1 MLERKE
7 NDIMMIKGMAGEY
20 CDDDEQFA
28 KISHFVCL
36 AEHEAEKY
44 EKEHNTEI
52 INYLILGE
60 SAEKPLLGEF
70 IDMIFNFYY
79 FIETEADVYIKE
91 GNIPCFQ
98 INYKKNVEYYQL
110 HFITKET
117 LEKCGQLH
125 KIKLVEA
132 SHYGDEELIK
142 KISEVSEP
150 MRITDKKYFDVEAK
164 DWVDLKI

>member
-52 INYLILGE
+52 INSFYYY
-60 SAEKPLLGEF
+60 F
-70 IDMIFNFYY
+70 THFNF
-79 FIETEADVYIKE
+79 
-91 GNIPCFQ
+91 
-98 INYKKNVEYYQL
+98 
-110 HFITKET
+110 T
-117 LEKCGQLH
+117 LFNLF
-125 KIKLVEA
+125 L
-132 SHYGDEELIK
+132 
-142 KISEVSEP
+142 
-150 MRITDKKYFDVEAK
+150 R
-164 DWVDLKI
+164 